1 MFCRCCYCFCCC
13 WRRRRHC
20 RRRPLVVVP
29 VPFCSVPLFRAV
41 VGRCQCA
48 NRRSSLAL
56 VCVCRVSPCGVVPCE
71 KSTVAVIVFCSSFS
85 ARRFLLVAR
94 PPILGL
100 LVVRNLVKT
109 FRRSSCLRLRRVST
123 AGCTSMATPALFGRA
138 PGVTQSTTAHR
149 GLVGLVQSADCSP
162 THHVIPVSREV
173 PAATPATRAFPSH
186 PKKKKKVRE
195 DNHVPVVLRAVTL
208 GDHGIGDVADLRM
221 VLEVAS
227 VCGGDGKFKRVNA
240 EADGGSGWLV
250 GPERRKRLPG
260 KRAGRGW

>member
-186 PKKKKKVRE
+186 PKKKKK
-195 DNHVPVVLRAVTL
+195 
-208 GDHGIGDVADLRM
+208 
-221 VLEVAS
+221 
-227 VCGGDGKFKRVNA
+227 K
-240 EADGGSGWLV
+240 
-250 GPERRKRLPG
+250 
-260 KRAGRGW
+260 